1 MMDNL
6 ERMKAGLLYDPTTN
20 DVMDYQL
27 SLLDKMVEYNNTLP
41 REQERRQKLLKE
53 LFGAVGEGCYIEAP
67 YHANWGGKNVFLGDY
82 VYANFGLTLVDD
94 ASIYVGNNVMFA
106 PNVVIATAG
115 HPLNPTLREK
125 GYQYN
130 QEVHIG
136 NNVWIGANA
145 TILPGVTIGDNSVI
159 GAGAVVS
166 KDIPANVLAL
176 GVPARVVRELGE
188 HDKEYYFRD
197 KKIDIPIE

>member
-1 MMDNL
+1 M
-6 ERMKAGLLYDPTTN
+6 
-20 DVMDYQL
+20 
-27 SLLDKMVEYNNTLP
+27 
-41 REQERRQKLLKE
+41 
-53 LFGAVGEGCYIEAP
+53 
-67 YHANWGGKNVFLGDY
+67 
-82 VYANFGLTLVDD
+82 
-94 ASIYVGNNVMFA
+94 
-106 PNVVIATAG
+106 
-115 HPLNPTLREK
+115 
-125 GYQYN
+125 
-130 QEVHIG
+130 HIG

>member
-1 MMDNL
+1 MDNL
-6 ERMKAGLLYDPTTN
+6 ERMAKGLLYDPTTN

-53 LFGAVGEGCYIEAP
+53 MFGAVGKGCYIEAP
-67 YHANWGGKNVFLGDY
+67 FHANWGGKHVFMGDY
-82 VYANFGLTLVDD
+82 VYANFNLTLVDD
-94 ASIYVGNNVMFA
+94 ANIYIGDNVMFA
-106 PNVVIATAG
+106 PGVIVATAG
-115 HPLNPTLREK
+115 HPVNPNLREK

-130 QEVHIG
+130 KEVHIG

-145 TILPGVTIGDNSVI
+145 TILPGVTIGDNTVI

-166 KDIPANVLAL
+166 RDIPANVVAM
-176 GVPARVVRELGE
+176 GVPCKVVREIGE
-188 HDKEYYFRD
+188 HDKEYFFRNE
-197 KKIDIPIE
+197 KIDIPIE

>member
-1 MMDNL
+1 MDNL
-6 ERMKAGLLYDPTTN
+6 ERMKAGLLYDPSTS

-41 REQERRQKLLKE
+41 REQERRQALLKE

-67 YHANWGGKNVFLGDY
+67 YHANWGGKNVYMGNH
-82 VYANFGLTLVDD
+82 VYANFNLTLVDD
-94 ASIYVGNNVMFA
+94 ANIYIGNDVMFA

-130 QEVHIG
+130 QEVRIG
-136 NNVWIGANA
+136 NNVWVGANA
-145 TILPGVTIGDNSVI
+145 TILPGVTIGDNTVI

-166 KDIPANVLAL
+166 RDLPPNVLAM

-188 HDKEYYFRD
+188 HDKKYYFRD
-197 KKIDIPIE
+197 KEVDIPIE

>member
-1 MMDNL
+1 MDNI

-41 REQERRQKLLKE
+41 REQERRQELLKE
-53 LFGAVGEGCYIEAP
+53 LFGSVGKGCYIEAP
-67 YHANWGGKNVFLGDY
+67 YHANWGGKNVYLGDY

-94 ASIYVGNNVMFA
+94 ANIYVGNNVMFA
-106 PNVVIATAG
+106 PGVVVATAG

-130 QEVHIG
+130 QEVRIG

-145 TILPGVTIGDNSVI
+145 TILPGVTIGDNTVI

-166 KDIPANVLAL
+166 KDLPANVLAL
-176 GVPARVVRELGE
+176 GVPAKVVRELGE
-188 HDKEYYFRD
+188 HDKKYYFRD
-197 KKIDIPIE
+197 KEIDIPIE

>member
-1 MMDNL
+1 MDNL

-27 SLLDKMVEYNNTLP
+27 SLLDKMVEYNKTLP
-41 REQERRQKLLKE
+41 REQEKRQALLKE
-53 LFGAVGEGCYIEAP
+53 LFGSVGKGCYVEAP
-67 YHANWGGKNVFLGDY
+67 YYANWGGKNVYLGDY

-94 ASIYVGNNVMFA
+94 GNIYVGNNVMFA
-106 PNVVIATAG
+106 PGVVVATAG

-130 QEVHIG
+130 QDVHIG

-145 TILPGVTIGDNSVI
+145 TILPGVTIGDNTVI

-166 KDIPANVLAL
+166 KDLPANVLAL
-176 GVPARVVRELGE
+176 GVPAKVVRELGE
-188 HDKEYYFRD
+188 HDKKYYFRD
-197 KKIDIPIE
+197 KEIDIPIE

>member
-1 MMDNL
+1 MDNL

-27 SLLDKMVEYNNTLP
+27 SLLDKMVEYNKTLP
-41 REQERRQKLLKE
+41 REQEKRQALLKE
-53 LFGAVGEGCYIEAP
+53 LFGSVGKGCYVEAP
-67 YHANWGGKNVFLGDY
+67 YYANWGGKNVYFGDY

-94 ASIYVGNNVMFA
+94 GNIYVGNNVMFA
-106 PNVVIATAG
+106 PGVVVATAG
-115 HPLNPTLREK
+115 HPLNPRLREK

-130 QEVHIG
+130 QDVHIG

-145 TILPGVTIGDNSVI
+145 TILPGVTIGDNTVI

-166 KDIPANVLAL
+166 KDLPANVLAL
-176 GVPARVVRELGE
+176 GVPAKVVRELGE
-188 HDKEYYFRD
+188 HDKKYYFRD
-197 KKIDIPIE
+197 KEIDIPIE

>member
-1 MMDNL
+1 MDNI

-41 REQERRQKLLKE
+41 REQEKRQELLKE
-53 LFGAVGEGCYIEAP
+53 LFGSVGKGCYIEAP
-67 YHANWGGKNVFLGDY
+67 YHANWGGKHVFLGDY

-94 ASIYVGNNVMFA
+94 GNIYVGNNVMFA
-106 PNVVIATAG
+106 PGVVVATAG

-130 QEVHIG
+130 QDVHIG

-145 TILPGVTIGDNSVI
+145 TILPGVTIGDNTVI

-166 KDIPANVLAL
+166 KDLPANVLAL
-176 GVPARVVRELGE
+176 GVPAKVIRELGE
-188 HDKEYYFRD
+188 HDKKYYFRD
-197 KKIDIPIE
+197 KEIDIPIE

>member
-1 MMDNL
+1 MDNL
-6 ERMKAGLLYDPTTN
+6 ERMKAGLLYDPSTS

-41 REQERRQKLLKE
+41 REQERRQALLKE

-67 YHANWGGKNVFLGDY
+67 YHANWGGKNVYMGNH
-82 VYANFGLTLVDD
+82 VYANFNLTLVDD
-94 ASIYVGNNVMFA
+94 ANIYIGNDVMFA
-106 PNVVIATAG
+106 PNVVVATAG

-130 QEVHIG
+130 QEVRIG
-136 NNVWIGANA
+136 NNVWVGANA
-145 TILPGVTIGDNSVI
+145 TILPGVTIGDNTVI

-166 KDIPANVLAL
+166 RDLPPNVLAM

-188 HDKEYYFRD
+188 HDKKYYFRD
-197 KKIDIPIE
+197 KEIDL

>member
-1 MMDNL
+1 MDNL

-41 REQERRQKLLKE
+41 REQEKRQELLKE
-53 LFGAVGEGCYIEAP
+53 LFGSVGKGCYIEAP
-67 YHANWGGKNVFLGDY
+67 YYANWGGKNVYLGDY

-94 ASIYVGNNVMFA
+94 GNIYVGNNVMFA
-106 PNVVIATAG
+106 PGVVVATAG

-130 QEVHIG
+130 QDVHIG

-145 TILPGVTIGDNSVI
+145 TILPGVTIGDNTVI

-166 KDIPANVLAL
+166 KDLPANVLAL
-176 GVPARVVRELGE
+176 GVPAKVVRELGE
-188 HDKEYYFRD
+188 HDKKYYFRD
-197 KKIDIPIE
+197 KEIDIPIE

>member
-1 MMDNL
+1 MDNI

-41 REQERRQKLLKE
+41 REQERRQELLKE
-53 LFGAVGEGCYIEAP
+53 LFGSVGKGCYIEAP
-67 YHANWGGKNVFLGDY
+67 YHANWGGKNVYLGDY

-94 ASIYVGNNVMFA
+94 ANIYVGNNVMFA
-106 PNVVIATAG
+106 PGVVVATAG

-130 QEVHIG
+130 QEVRIG

-145 TILPGVTIGDNSVI
+145 TILPGVTIGDNTVV

-166 KDIPANVLAL
+166 KDLPANVLAL
-176 GVPARVVRELGE
+176 GVPAKVVRELGE
-188 HDKEYYFRD
+188 HDKKYYFRD
-197 KKIDIPIE
+197 KEIDIPIE